1 MRRHAMFNDEIKRI
15 QQDAKAKIV
24 ELKKQQKEAE
34 KLAKI
39 LQKYDKKTINLA
51 IKIAENKNTT
61 AEQQQLD
68 FNNS

>member
-1 MRRHAMFNDEIKRI
+1 MFNDEIKRI